1 MATSQQFTLSNSSAT
16 ELASCASEPAL
27 KVVIQVASGYISNQ
41 IDVYLGG
48 SSVYLGGSSVTTGT
62 GFQLSDSTQQSFP
75 LALTL
80 QPGDSIYAISSVSG
94 GPIVQVL
101 TWEDR

>member
-41 IDVYLGG
+41 ID
-48 SSVYLGGSSVTTGT
+48 VYLGGSSVTTGT